1 MKYFFLCLPFLL
13 FHLSFSQNDA
23 ILDFGQNLIYK
34 NKLDEAIIYYKKHL
48 IKPDSKKQEIK
59 LFLGLADVY
68 KLKLDYRNANNN
80 YVKSYNEIIKLKDKQ
95 LEFLYYVK
103 KAEFFRKRS
112 IYIEAVSQLDKA
124 AMILKENKIED
135 IYLSKYYNRKAAL
148 FTEYYHIQ
156 DSTIFYA
163 NKSLYLAKKIKD
175 KDNVFYSLLEI
186 AGVYERKK
194 DYKTAIRYLE
204 EIIQFAKS
212 NNMQQQEADA
222 YISYIMALARNNQL
236 KKALDVALYA
246 ANFSKINNLLYNEII
261 FNENIQNLYFRLNNT
276 EKAYEYLRYRLELTT
291 KYDEVQKEELLLNVE
306 AKYKLAEK
314 ENQIKINKLEIE
326 NQNKALA
333 SSKTK
338 LYIIIGLFLI
348 TIIGILLIAYFLR
361 KSKEDNKQ
369 LKALSKENE
378 FLLSEANHRINNNLQ
393 LVVILILDQL
403 KKASDTES
411 IQLKNILT
419 KVESISTLHKHL
431 YKSNDKNKID
441 VSNYLNDV
449 KSGFFDIFKEQ
460 DIKTNFKVEAVE
472 IPSDY
477 AMYLGLLL
485 TELFINSIK
494 HAFGNQKNKN
504 INFQLGQINDALS
517 FNYSDNGT
525 TTSNQDNKPKLIDKL
540 CRQLKIDYKIN
551 TESGFSFSFVTE
563 ISND

>member
-1 MKYFFLCLPFLL
+1 MKYLFLL
-13 FHLSFSQNDA
+13 ILFFVYPYSFSQKDD
-23 ILDFGQNLIYK
+23 IVDFGQNLIYE
-34 NKLDEAIIYYKKHL
+34 NKLEEAISYYEKHL
-48 IKPDSKKQEIK
+48 AETTNEEQKIH
-59 LFLGLADVY
+59 LFLGLAEIY
-68 KLKLDYRNANNN
+68 KLQLNYDVANSYYVQAFTTIKSSNN
-80 YVKSYNEIIKLKDKQ
+80 IQ
-95 LEFLYYVK
+95 LEFLYHVK
-103 KAEFFRKRS
+103 MMEFYRKRVLFDK
-112 IYIEAVSQLDKA
+112 AVEHLDKA
-124 AMILKENKIED
+124 SLILKVKQINDANMAKF
-135 IYLSKYYNRKAAL
+135 YGRKAAL
-148 FTEYYHIQ
+148 FTEHFFKP
-156 DSTIFYA
+156 DSTLLYAKKALQLSKKVNDKKGVFYA
-163 NKSLYLAKKIKD
+163 T
-175 KDNVFYSLLEI
+175 LEI
-186 AGVYERKK
+186 SGVYEEKK
-194 DYKTAIRYLE
+194 DYRKAINYLKE
-204 EIIQFAKS
+204 LIEYAKE
-212 NNMQQQEADA
+212 NNLVQSQVDA
-222 YISYIMALARNNQL
+222 YINYTRILIKDNQL
-236 KKALDVALYA
+236 NKALEECLNALKFAQENDLFYG
-246 ANFSKINNLLYNEII
+246 EILFI
-261 FNENIQNLYFRLNNT
+261 DNIRNIYKKLENIP
-276 EKAYEYLRYRLELTT
+276 KAYEYLERRLKLTDKYYNIEHNEFLFEL
-291 KYDEVQKEELLLNVE
+291 EE
-306 AKYKLAEK
+306 KYKLAEK

-361 KSKEDNKQ
+361 KSKEDNKR

-431 YKSNDKNKID
+431 YKSNDINKID

-494 HAFGNQKNKN
+494 HAFGNQQNKK
-504 INFQLGQINDALS
+504 INFQLAQINDALS

-525 TTSNQDNKPKLIDKL
+525 TTSNQDKKPKLIDKL

-551 TESGFSFSFVTE
+551 TKSGFSFSFVTE